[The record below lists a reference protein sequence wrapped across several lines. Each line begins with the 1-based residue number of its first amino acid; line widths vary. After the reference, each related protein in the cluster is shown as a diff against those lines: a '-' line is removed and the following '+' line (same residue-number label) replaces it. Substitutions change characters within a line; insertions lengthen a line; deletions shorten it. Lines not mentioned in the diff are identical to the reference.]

1 MRYGPEAAEE
11 VVPPADAEPCAAG
24 APRLMVWMTPT
35 PGFQAD
41 AGTLEPALTE
51 GALEPALTEGAL
63 EPALTEGALEPALTT
78 GAPLVVVT
86 ATGGGGS

>member
-1 MRYGPEAAEE
+1 
-11 VVPPADAEPCAAG
+11 
-24 APRLMVWMTPT
+24 MVWMTPT

-51 GALEPALTEGAL
+51 GALEPALT
-63 EPALTEGALEPALTT
+63 T